1 MEKIGKASIMDQLV
15 IQETDYDAFSCKTAA
30 MVKHYLPDALI
41 EKTLP
46 NFNEVYMDY
55 IPSLRE
61 VMLDEQHQK
70 QQDLQEKKVS
80 LQPQNKQFTSLANQQ
95 RDDLKTK
102 RYFQKFNRKCS
113 LPSPSH
119 LDTNFSSPF
128 QQQKS
133 DFPRFS
139 HPADMGRNQSSP
151 IMNIGTYL
159 RTICIDHLLLE
170 KFDILKLPNVQVIN
184 LGCGSDLRYFQY
196 RSAVHFHKYL
206 DIDFADSVKMKTKIL
221 KSKNPLFKQTEDDS
235 RVYKLVPMNL
245 NNASEFERLVQKE
258 INPEF
263 PLVVISECC
272 FCYMQDNKVGD
283 LIQIINSTYSKNKQL
298 LHWVCYD
305 PISGKDT
312 KFGEIMYQNLL
323 MTRNLKM
330 YTLLQYSS
338 LQLYQERFHL
348 PQESMHGST
357 MWDMYTSLAKSEKT
371 RLSRCE
377 FLDELEELKIIL
389 SHYIIVYT

>member
-1 MEKIGKASIMDQLV
+1 MDQLV

-30 MVKHYLPDALI
+30 MMKHYLPDALI
-41 EKTLP
+41 EESLP
-46 NFNEVYMDY
+46 SYNDVYMDY
-55 IPSLRE
+55 IPSLQA
-61 VMLDEQHQK
+61 VMLKEQQHQK
-70 QQDLQEKKVS
+70 QQESQGENAKS
-80 LQPQNKQFTSLANQQ
+80 LSSQNGQLGSFASQQ
-95 RDDLKTK
+95 RDDLRAK

-113 LPSPSH
+113 TAKKPSRLNSSA
-119 LDTNFSSPF
+119 SSPF
-128 QQQKS
+128 HQQNFDS
-133 DFPRFS
+133 PGFS
-139 HPADMGRNQSSP
+139 HSGDMGRNQSSP

-170 KFDILKLPNVQVIN
+170 KFDILHMPNVQVIN

-196 RSAVHFHKYL
+196 RSSVQFHKYL

-221 KSKNPLFKQTEDDS
+221 KSDNPLYKQTENDS
-235 RVYKLVPMNL
+235 HIYKLVPMNL
-245 NNASEFERLVQKE
+245 NNGSEFENLVHQE
-258 INPEF
+258 INPDF

-272 FCYMQDNKVGD
+272 FCYMEDKKVDD
-283 LIQIINSTYSKNKQL
+283 LIQIINSTYNQNKQM

-330 YTLLQYSS
+330 HTLLQYNS
-338 LQLYQERFHL
+338 LQRYQERFHL
-348 PQESMHGST
+348 PQELMHGST
-357 MWDMYTSLAKSEKT
+357 MWDMYTHLEKGEKI
-371 RLSRCE
+371 RLSQCE

-389 SHYIIVYT
+389 THYIIVYT